1 MRGNPARGEP
11 GPPRARPATVRAGR
25 AEEADVDTVIV
36 DGRILKRGGKVT
48 GMSTTQVVADASTAL
63 AAIRKRA
70 GDKLD

>member
-1 MRGNPARGEP
+1 MGVFTDPSHMLIEA
-11 GPPRARPATVRAGR
+11 
-25 AEEADVDTVIV
+25 AEEADVDTVMV

-48 GMSTTQVVADASTAL
+48 GMSTGQVIADASTAL